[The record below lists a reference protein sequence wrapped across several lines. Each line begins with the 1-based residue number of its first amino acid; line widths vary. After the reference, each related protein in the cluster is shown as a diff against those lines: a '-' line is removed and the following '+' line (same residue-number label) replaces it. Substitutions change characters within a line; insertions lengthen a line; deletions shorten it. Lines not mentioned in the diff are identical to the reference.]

1 MSNTLKVL
9 LGVLGGAL
17 LVLVLLAVFAGGGL
31 FGSGS
36 MMGQGGIMGQGG
48 MMDGG
53 WGTLGILGVLVQL
66 LFWGGLLAVIVWAV
80 VRITANRQG
89 GGTDA
94 RVGGDAAEEV
104 LRQRFARGEIDQEE
118 YEQRHRVLRKE
129 REESPTAHR
138 ANADGGSPI
147 GPKPPGQ

>member
-17 LVLVLLAVFAGGGL
+17 LVLVVLPVFAGSGL

-36 MMGQGGIMGQGG
+36 MMGQGG

-53 WGTLGILGVLVQL
+53 WGFFGIIGALVQL
-66 LFWGGLLAVIVWAV
+66 LFFGGLIAVIVWAV

-89 GGTDA
+89 GGA
-94 RVGGDAAEEV
+94 ELRAGGDSAEEI
-104 LRQRFARGEIDQEE
+104 LRQRFAKGEIDQEE
-118 YEQRHRVLRKE
+118 YEERHRVLR
-129 REESPTAHR
+129 EESSAAQR
-138 ANADGGSPI
+138 
-147 GPKPPGQ
+147 